1 MFEKFFKRVKAD
13 TNSSDL
19 QLIAVRGELFER
31 DERIHQLEDE
41 LIRKQMRFDLVRQA
55 SGEGLWDIEIDTNDP
70 TGLNNSLWWSDQ
82 FRKLLGYRDE
92 SDFPNVLDS
101 WSNLLHPED
110 KRRILAAFGAHL
122 ADRTGHTPYDVEYRL
137 KCRDGV
143 YRWFLARGET
153 QRDTSGN
160 PLRVAGGLT
169 SIEGQK
175 QREEELGITLT
186 RFELSREM
194 LNDGIW
200 DLAVVAGDPVN
211 PNNEFWWSPQL
222 RRLLGFET
230 ETEFPNVLNSWASR
244 LHPEDEKATM
254 SAFIAHLSDKSG
266 MTPYDVEYRL
276 RCKDDLYHWFRARG
290 QTKRAPDGTALHAVG
305 ALSNIDSLKNSL
317 EAERVRAKYQS
328 KLESSLKD
336 IADIVGSI
344 QQIARQTNL
353 IALNA
358 AVEAARA
365 GSVGRGF
372 SVIASEIRSLS
383 IRISDA
389 TDDVIRIHKNLEKH

>member
-13 TNSSDL
+13 KSSSDL
-19 QLIAVRGELFER
+19 QLIAVNAELFER

-110 KRRILAAFGAHL
+110 KGRILTAFASHL

-175 QREEELGITLT
+175 QREEELSITLT

-200 DLAVVAGDPVN
+200 DLAVVAGDPIN

-222 RRLLGFET
+222 RRLVGFET

-305 ALSNIDSLKNSL
+305 ALSNIDSLKNAL
-317 EAERVRAKYQS
+317 ETERVRAKYQS

-372 SVIASEIRSLS
+372 SVIAGEIRSLS

>member
-1 MFEKFFKRVKAD
+1 MFEKFFKHVKAD
-13 TNSSDL
+13 TNRSDA
-19 QLIAVRGELFER
+19 QLIVANAELFER
-31 DERIHQLEDE
+31 DERIHQLEGE
-41 LIRKQMRFDLVRQA
+41 LIRKQLRFDLVCQA
-55 SGEGLWDIEIDTNDP
+55 SGEGLWDIEFNSNDP
-70 TGLNNSLWWSDQ
+70 TGVNNSLLWSDQ

-92 SDFPNVLDS
+92 RDFPNVLDS

-110 KRRILAAFGAHL
+110 KERTLAAFGAHL

-153 QRDTSGN
+153 QRDMNGN

-169 SIEGQK
+169 SIEVQK
-175 QREEELGITLT
+175 KREEELDITLT

-200 DLAVVAGDPVN
+200 DLAVVAGDPIN

-244 LHPEDEKATM
+244 LHPEDESATM

-290 QTKRAPDGTALHAVG
+290 QTKRAHDGTALHAVG

-317 EAERVRAKYQS
+317 EAERVRAKYQL

-372 SVIASEIRSLS
+372 SVIAAEIRSLS

-389 TDDVIRIHKNLEKH
+389 TGDVIRIHKNLGKN